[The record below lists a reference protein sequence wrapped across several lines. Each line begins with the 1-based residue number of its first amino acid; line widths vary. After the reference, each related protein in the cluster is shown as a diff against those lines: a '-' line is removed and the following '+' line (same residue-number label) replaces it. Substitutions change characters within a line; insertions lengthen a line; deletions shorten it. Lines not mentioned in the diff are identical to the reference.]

1 MTPKPSKNC
10 KYQALRAP
18 ANMRI
23 APELLGIFVIV
34 LLLVLALVPGR
45 AQAAFAARTEVLG
58 FSADGKWF
66 VFEEYGV
73 QDGSGMPF
81 SRIFVIDVENNA
93 WRAGTPF
100 VEQPKGEGASYP
112 PLTEIRRRVHAK
124 AGPTLAKIKPLP
136 MNGFLMLRHMV
147 SDLGAAPHE
156 ARFRRWYTSGPAYA
170 LTLTERDASAAPC
183 GMAPQTP
190 KVFTLRAKSDD
201 GAETVLQNDTAL
213 PKSRGCALSYAI
225 NGVWMWFANE
235 NRRGRANIVVLLHIL
250 AAGFEGPDVRYMAV
264 SGKLPE

>member
-1 MTPKPSKNC
+1 MRPKPSKNC
-10 KYQALRAP
+10 KCRALRAP
-18 ANMRI
+18 ANFHI
-23 APELLGIFVIV
+23 APELLGNFVIM
-34 LLLVLALVPGR
+34 LLLALAFVPGR
-45 AQAAFAARTEVLG
+45 AQAAFAAHTEVLG

-100 VEQPKGEGASYP
+100 VERPNGESASYP
-112 PLTEIRRRVHAK
+112 ALPEIRRRVHAK
-124 AGPTLAKIKPLP
+124 ARPTLAKIKPLP
-136 MNGFLMLRHMV
+136 MNGFLMLRRMV
-147 SDLGAAPHE
+147 SDLDAVPHQ

-170 LTLTERDASAAPC
+170 LTLTERDAAAAPC
-183 GMAPQTP
+183 GMASQRP
-190 KVFTLRAKSDD
+190 KIFALRVKSDD

-213 PKSRGCALSYAI
+213 PRSRGCALSYAI

-250 AAGFEGPDVRYMAV
+250 AAGFEGPDVRYIAV
-264 SGKLPE
+264 SGKMPD